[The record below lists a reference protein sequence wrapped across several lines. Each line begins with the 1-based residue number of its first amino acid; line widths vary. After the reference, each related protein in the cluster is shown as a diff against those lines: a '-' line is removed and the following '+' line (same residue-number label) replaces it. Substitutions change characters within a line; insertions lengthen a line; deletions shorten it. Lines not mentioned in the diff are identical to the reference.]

1 MKTTLLI
8 PTLGVAVVTVIWAG
22 CSSTPMVEV
31 AHQMRRQAHEVEVQA
46 SKPFYGTGVV
56 TRVSGNIVDIQF
68 DPAQLPHRFARFILV
83 RDKTLVGKVE
93 AGSGERGATYLCW
106 IREGNPQVGDLALGW
121 QREKEFT
128 PPSPWKK
135 LP

>member
-93 AGSGERGATYLCW
+93 AG
-106 IREGNPQVGDLALGW
+106 
-121 QREKEFT
+121 
-128 PPSPWKK
+128 
-135 LP
+135 